1 MISSADIL
9 YLQKE
14 VNLVKQSKNL
24 ELVKLLS
31 PQNFI
36 SSEEIASS
44 LKLSSRTV
52 RNKLKELNDLLLENG
67 AEIEFKPRHG
77 VRLVIK
83 NKDFFRTF
91 MHKSSCTENKIPNSQ
106 EERVQY
112 LLEYLL
118 IKDEYVKLDDLCEQL
133 HISNST
139 ITNDLKIVKERLK
152 KYNLVVEAK
161 AKHGIKIKGNEF
173 DLRLCITN
181 NTSDRLLEQAGY
193 KTNDNSKKEIEKV
206 ASILNKV
213 FEENAFK
220 ISDFAYQNL
229 ITHLFIAIKRL
240 QNEEIIL
247 LEDTQIT
254 TLKTDYPNEYKLAQ
268 LIAKEIK
275 DIFDLTL
282 PEVEIGYI
290 SIHLASKKIIEMNY
304 SQSENLVIT
313 DDINQIVK
321 KMLLTIYDFFKVD
334 FRDDLELRM
343 ALAAHLIPL
352 KVRLSYDLS
361 VKNPLL
367 KDIKT
372 RFTLAYTIA
381 VQACDLL
388 KEAFSKG
395 VTEDEIAYFA
405 LHFNLALER
414 KKKKIE
420 LKNILIVCSSG
431 KGSSALL
438 VYRFKSEFGNY
449 LNQIDTSE
457 LYQLKKVDF
466 TQYDYV
472 IATVPIPFQIPI
484 PIPILEVKYFLE
496 DEDLQAI
503 KSFFHREQANS
514 LMKYYDERLF
524 FVDVDFQTKEE
535 VLKFMVDK
543 IKKVKEIP
551 DTFYASVIKRE
562 QQAVT
567 EFGNLVAIPHP
578 DRALSKDT
586 FVCIAILKKPMIWEK
601 RKVHFVYLMSIENN
615 VNKNLQ
621 LFYKVTS
628 RLLINETHIRNII
641 KKKDFHFMLEMIQ
654 LMEKEIG
661 G

>member
-31 PQNFI
+31 PQIFI
-36 SSEEIASS
+36 SSEEIATS
-44 LKLSSRTV
+44 LKISSRTV

-83 NKDFFRTF
+83 NKDFFKTF
-91 MHKSSCTENKIPNSQ
+91 LHKSSCTENKIPNSQ

-118 IKDEYVKLDDLCEQL
+118 IKDEYVKLEDLCEQL

-139 ITNDLKIVKERLK
+139 ITNDLKIVKERLR

-220 ISDFAYQNL
+220 IYDYAYQNL

-240 QNEEIIL
+240 QNEELIL

-503 KSFFHREQANS
+503 KSLFHREQANS

-524 FVDVDFQTKEE
+524 LVDVDLQTKEE
-535 VLKFMVDK
+535 VLKFMVDN
-543 IKKVKEIP
+543 IRKVKEIP
-551 DTFYASVIKRE
+551 ETFYASVIKRE

-578 DRALSKDT
+578 DRAISKDT
-586 FVCIAILKKPMIWEK
+586 FVCIAILKKPIIWEK

-661 G
+661 E

>member
-1 MISSADIL
+1 M
-9 YLQKE
+9 
-14 VNLVKQSKNL
+14 KQSEYL
-24 ELVKLLS
+24 ALVKLLS
-31 PQNFI
+31 HKSFI
-36 SSEEIASS
+36 SSEEIAFS

-52 RNKLKELNDLLLENG
+52 RNKLKELNEILLENG
-67 AEIEFKPRHG
+67 AEIESKPRHG
-77 VRLVIK
+77 VKLVIK
-83 NKDFFRTF
+83 NKELFNTF
-91 MHKSSCTENKIPNSQ
+91 LHDSSHNENKIPNSQ
-106 EERVQY
+106 NERVQY
-112 LLEYLL
+112 LIEYLL
-118 IKDEYVKLDDLCEQL
+118 IRDEYVKLEKLCEQL
-133 HISNST
+133 YISIST
-139 ITNDLKIVKERLK
+139 ITNDLKIVKERLE
-152 KYNLVVEAK
+152 KYNLVVEVK

-193 KTNDNSKKEIEKV
+193 KTNGNSKKEIGKV
-206 ASILNKV
+206 TNILNNI

-220 ISDFAYQNL
+220 ISDVAYQNL

-240 QNEEIIL
+240 QNEELIL
-247 LEDTQIT
+247 LEDTQLT

-268 LIAKEIK
+268 LIANEIQH
-275 DIFDLTL
+275 IFDLTL

-304 SQSENLVIT
+304 NQFENLVIT
-313 DDINQIVK
+313 DDIHQIVK
-321 KMLLTIYDFFKVD
+321 NMLLTINDFFKVD

-367 KDIKT
+367 QEIKT
-372 RFTLAYTIA
+372 RLTLAYTIA
-381 VQACDLL
+381 VQACNLL
-388 KEAFSKG
+388 KEEFSKG
-395 VTEDEIAYFA
+395 IAEDEIAYFA

-438 VYRFKSEFGNY
+438 VYRFKSEFGDY
-449 LNQIDTSE
+449 LNQIHTSE

-472 IATVPIPFQIPI
+472 ISTVPIPFPI
-484 PIPILEVKYFLE
+484 PIPILEIKYFLE
-496 DEDLQAI
+496 DEDLKAI
-503 KSFFHREQANS
+503 KSLFHREQADS
-514 LMKYYDERLF
+514 IMKYYDERLF

-535 VLKFMVDK
+535 VLKFMVGK
-543 IKKVKEIP
+543 IRKVKEIP
-551 DTFYASVIKRE
+551 KTFYASVIKRE

-586 FVCIAILKKPMIWEK
+586 FVCIAILKKPIIWEK
-601 RKVHFVYLMSIENN
+601 RKVHFVYLMSLENN

-628 RLLINETHIRNII
+628 RLLINKMHIRNII
-641 KKKDFHFMLEMIQ
+641 KKKDFHFMLEMVR

-661 G
+661 E